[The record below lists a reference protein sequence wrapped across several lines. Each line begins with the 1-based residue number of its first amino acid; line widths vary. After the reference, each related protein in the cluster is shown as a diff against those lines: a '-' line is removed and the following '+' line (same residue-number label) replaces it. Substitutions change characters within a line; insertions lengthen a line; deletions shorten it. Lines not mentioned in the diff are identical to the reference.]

1 MSRPSLSPFAA
12 WAQPNLKSSAAVLF
26 GFRLNKNA
34 RGQSSPELIRQMS
47 GYGMLAAPLGHIAT
61 RGING
66 RLDGE
71 KVCSLGNI
79 VIYQGREARDPEIAL
94 LPSGR
99 RRFDGPPEAVAF
111 NFKTRTGVLLGG
123 TMPSDCSDR
132 QSICSSCKTK
142 VSFNEQTR

>member
-1 MSRPSLSPFAA
+1 MECLRPPRSD
-12 WAQPNLKSSAAVLF
+12 
-26 GFRLNKNA
+26 
-34 RGQSSPELIRQMS
+34 
-47 GYGMLAAPLGHIAT
+47 IAT

-66 RLDGE
+66 RSDGE

-99 RRFDGPPEAVAF
+99 RRFDGPREAASF

-123 TMPSDCSDR
+123 TMPSDCGDR